1 MGAAATRAGLRC
13 AGRRRSLAAMTDGA
27 EPVPDDAA
35 RRRRSRRGVA
45 AFVAATA
52 LFAAAVG
59 VSRCMELS
67 APRDPDA
74 REAPDLAR

>member
-1 MGAAATRAGLRC
+1 MGAVATRAGLRR
-13 AGRRRSLAAMTDGA
+13 AERRRSFAAMADGA
-27 EPVPDDAA
+27 DPVPDDAA
-35 RRRRSRRGVA
+35 RQRRSRRGVM

-67 APRDPDA
+67 APRESDA